1 MAPAPP
7 LTVLQLT
14 GDGLDER
21 DGCVGWQGQGTQVL
35 EDRAEAAQVGLA
47 LQEEITR
54 LALNVDDVAGS
65 RFAEAEDDERAGH
78 ARVTAY
84 VVRQGL
90 HGDLREAGSLGQAG
104 EHGLPAQA
112 GFQQAVYLLLGGVGV
127 AALEGGS
134 RVVLGL
140 EQPWYE
146 QALVVEQ
153 GPGFALEANV
163 RGVGLG

>member
-90 HGDLREAGSLGQAG
+90 HGDLREAGSLGQAVELG
-104 EHGLPAQA
+104 FHDFPAAHWPVQRCLVRDGPQPDVSPAASIPGLRQT
-112 GFQQAVYLLLGGVGV
+112 FL
-127 AALEGGS
+127 S
-134 RVVLGL
+134 R
-140 EQPWYE
+140 
-146 QALVVEQ
+146 
-153 GPGFALEANV
+153 
-163 RGVGLG
+163 